1 MDDAR
6 RERLKESL
14 LILEPL
20 SAEQRRA
27 WIAERLADD
36 PELAAEAQRLLA
48 VPVDESLTPL
58 FEPPSEL
65 SVSGVLPAQIGPF
78 VVEGLIAQGGMGN
91 VYRAHQHVPVKRRA
105 AVKVL
110 RAELGSRQLLERFE
124 DERQAI
130 ARMEHRNVARL
141 LDAGT
146 ASDGRSYIAMELV
159 EGPPI
164 TEYASLHNLS
174 LRQRLELFVQVCRGV
189 QHAHNR
195 GILHRDLKPSNILV
209 ADEDAQPVPKV
220 IDFGVAKLLASDATR
235 TGQTLSGQLL
245 GTLGYMSPEQADRV
259 QPDADVRSDVYAL
272 GVILFELLTGE
283 LPVPPDRLRG
293 LSVAE
298 LRDAIRTHPRRA
310 PSLVWREASTAARRR
325 GVREPLPADLDCLVL
340 KASHPDPEQ
349 RYASASE
356 LAADV
361 ERFLSGRPIAAR
373 PPSAWYQARKFV
385 QRHRLP
391 VLSGAVVALAL
402 LAGVLAAGVG
412 FRRALLDRQAA
423 EIALKTAQDEKSRA
437 DQALARA
444 EEVSTYLR
452 ELLMRAH
459 PARLGPKATF
469 EQLLKAAAADFLS
482 QPPANVLVR
491 AEVASALAEPLYLT
505 GDYDNVEKLLLP
517 QIDSLADQE
526 LPRARALRTT
536 IMLRL
541 GYVASRKSL
550 PALAEERF
558 ARAAEFA
565 RAADSAQLIFQTT
578 GALAQTYSTNGNYDR
593 AIEMLHA
600 MLDSEI
606 GKKEQLLR
614 ASALSNLGVAYGR
627 KGAAAKGLP
636 FAREGYEIRARVAPK
651 DPVTHNMGWQ
661 LGISY
666 MENNQ
671 LDDSVAILERNYAA
685 ASEASGV
692 DHADVVAG
700 VVLLNY
706 AKARR
711 GDGPSVIPPMREA
724 IARQSRVGIPLPQIS
739 QSRMYLAGALMY
751 VGDRAGALA
760 EADANLAELG
770 ATVKSP
776 CDRALINV
784 LLQVGTMFS
793 ASGAER
799 ESLIYL
805 ERAFECSKTEPAA
818 APFAPRI
825 AGAIAWSYRRMK
837 DDANAEK
844 WFALERELREKPAAG
859 R

>member
-1 MDDAR
+1 MGRMDQAR

-20 SAEQRRA
+20 SASQRRA
-27 WIAERLADD
+27 WIAERLSDD
-36 PELAAEAQRLLA
+36 PEIAAEVERLLA
-48 VPVDESLTPL
+48 APEDGSLTPL
-58 FEPPSEL
+58 IAPPESL
-65 SVSGVLPAQIGPF
+65 SVAGVLPRQIGPF
-78 VVEGLIAQGGMGN
+78 VVEGLIAQGGMGS

-110 RAELGSRQLLERFE
+110 RAELGSRQLLDRFE

-146 ASDGRSYIAMELV
+146 AADGRSYIAMELV

-164 TEYASLHNLS
+164 TEYAALHGLS
-174 LRQRLELFVQVCRGV
+174 LRRRLELFVQVCRGV

-259 QPDADVRSDVYAL
+259 RPDADVRSDVYAL
-272 GVILFELLTGE
+272 GTILYELLTGQ
-283 LPVPPDRLRG
+283 LPVPADRLDG
-293 LSVAE
+293 LTVAE
-298 LRDAIRTHPRRA
+298 LRDAIRAHPRVA
-310 PSLVWREASTAARRR
+310 PSEAVRPGSAR
-325 GVREPLPADLDCLVL
+325 GVREAIPSDLDCLVL

-361 ERFLSGRPIAAR
+361 ERCLSGRPIMAR
-373 PPSAWYQARKFV
+373 PPSVWYQSRKFV

-391 VLSGAVVALAL
+391 VISGLIVFAAIVAGL
-402 LAGVLAAGVG
+402 LAAGAG
-412 FRRALLDRQAA
+412 FRRALLDRRAA
-423 EIALKTAQDEKSRA
+423 ESALTQVQEEKSRA
-437 DQALARA
+437 DLALGRA
-444 EEVSTYLR
+444 EEVAAYLR

-469 EQLLKAAAADFLS
+469 EQILTAAATDFLS

-505 GDYDNVEKLLLP
+505 GDFEKVESLLVP
-517 QIDSLADQE
+517 QVEPLGEQDLA
-526 LPRARALRTT
+526 RARELRTT

-541 GYVASRKSL
+541 GYVASRQSRH
-550 PALAEERF
+550 AEAEERF
-558 ARAAEFA
+558 VRAAELA
-565 RAADSAQLIFQTT
+565 RASGSAQLEFQTT
-578 GALAQTYSTNGNYDR
+578 GALAQTYSAGGKYDR
-593 AIEMLHA
+593 AIEILHGMLE
-600 MLDSEI
+600 SEL
-606 GKKEQLLR
+606 GKTDELLR

-627 KGAAAKGLP
+627 KGAAAEGLP
-636 FAREGYEIRARVAPK
+636 YAREGYEIRARLAPR
-651 DPVTHNMGWQ
+651 DPNTHRMGWQ

-671 LDDSVAILERNYAA
+671 LDQSVEILERTNAA
-685 ASEASGV
+685 GTEASGA
-692 DHADVVAG
+692 DHPDVMAG
-700 VVLLNY
+700 VVLMQY

-711 GDGPSVIPPMREA
+711 GDGPGVIGPMREA
-724 IARQSRVGIPLPQIS
+724 VERQRTIGIPLAQVA
-739 QSRMYLAGALMY
+739 QSRMYVAGALMY
-751 VGDRAGALA
+751 AGDREGAIA
-760 EADANLAELG
+760 EADATLAELG
-770 ATVKSP
+770 AASAA
-776 CDRALINV
+776 CDRSIVMV
-784 LLQVGTMFS
+784 LLQVGSMFS
-793 ASGAER
+793 ASGAPK
-799 ESLIYL
+799 ESLAYL
-805 ERAFECSKTEPAA
+805 ERAYECAKAEQAVAS
-818 APFAPRI
+818 FAPRI
-825 AGAIAWSYRRMK
+825 AGAISWSYRRMG
-837 DDANAEK
+837 DDENAK
-844 WFALERELREKPAAG
+844 RWREMEPVGGAG
-859 R
+859 PGR